1 MSNEPSTIAQFTS
14 ARPLVVG
21 AVLFPDFELLDVF
34 GPLEIFGLL
43 RERSQ
48 SVTLAEH
55 SQPVRSSAGP
65 SSVIDR
71 TLDQP
76 GKLDVLLIPGGIGT
90 RREVENTAFLA
101 KLRTLAEATPFVGTI
116 CTGTALLARTCLLD
130 GRQATSNKVAFK
142 WVVTQGP
149 SVKWVPSARW
159 VEDDKYFTSSGV
171 SAGIDMSLGLVTRLF
186 DRATAVAIA
195 QRAEYEW
202 HEDKSWDPFA
212 KIHGL
217 VP

>member
-1 MSNEPSTIAQFTS
+1 MSNESSTIAQYTS
-14 ARPLVVG
+14 SRPLVVG
-21 AVLFPDFELLDVF
+21 ALLFEGFELLDVY

-43 RERSQ
+43 RERSKL
-48 SVTLAEH
+48 VTLADH
-55 SQPVRSSAGP
+55 PQSARSSAGP
-65 SSVIDR
+65 SSVVDR
-71 TLDQP
+71 TLAQP

-90 RREVENTAFLA
+90 RREVENSAFLA
-101 KLRTLAEATPFVGTI
+101 KLHALAEATPFVGTI
-116 CTGTALLARTCLLD
+116 CTGTAVLARTGLLD
-130 GRQATSNKVAFK
+130 GLHATSNKLSFK

-149 SVKWVPSARW
+149 LVKWVPSARW
-159 VEDDKYFTSSGV
+159 VEDGKYFTSSGV

-217 VP
+217 VS